1 MIIIYD
7 LDHIYIIL
15 DFVLEDI
22 LEVLKGTHDYAQG
35 LFLVELRR
43 TKQFQGLFWNLL
55 YARQVSTIIPVLYLQ
70 ACVPISVIRIQF

>member
-22 LEVLKGTHDYAQG
+22 LEVLKVTHDYAQG

-43 TKQFQGLFWNLL
+43 TKQFQLFWNLL

-70 ACVPISVIRIQF
+70 ACVPFSVIRIQL